1 MTPEECDV
9 VGAHMRDW
17 TLADA
22 LCGDVH
28 ARRRLVA
35 MVCGSG
41 RVVDGERVWF
51 QLSSRGIESGLGR
64 EATLVVSWKA
74 ITGHLANLPDA
85 LEREVRTA
93 YAEYRRLWGI
103 YCHSLHGPWDPL
115 TAPGSP
121 HRGTLEVV
129 SRDAHETAR
138 EHMRDTLEPLLDA
151 ALTFQPPATPSQP
164 DIFDLLAEVP

>member
-1 MTPEECDV
+1 MTPEECGIV
-9 VGAHMRDW
+9 RAHMRDW

-51 QLSSRGIESGLGR
+51 QLSSRGIESGLGQ
-64 EATLVVSWKA
+64 EQTLVVSWKA
-74 ITGHLANLPDA
+74 ITGHLATLPDA
-85 LEREVRTA
+85 LEREVRAA
-93 YAEYRRLWGI
+93 YAEHRRLWGI

-115 TAPGSP
+115 TSPGSP

-138 EHMRDTLEPLLDA
+138 EHMRDTLEPLLNA
-151 ALTFQPPATPSQP
+151 ALTYTPPVTASQP
-164 DIFDLLAEVP
+164 DIFDRLAEVA